1 MQAEGVALL
10 FCKGS
15 ALVEP
20 GVQQQ
25 FEPMKM
31 GPDHALICLL
41 CLGFL
46 THCALLQNK
55 MLLWTLYA

>member
-1 MQAEGVALL
+1 MQSEGVALI

-25 FEPMKM
+25 FEPMKT
-31 GPDHALICLL
+31 GSDHVIACLL

-46 THCALLQNK
+46 IH
-55 MLLWTLYA
+55 